1 MKHAVGALAVLAAL
15 AASPAVADGPDL
27 AYRPQAQGY
36 QPAYRSVG
44 WHRRR
49 GYPRHGYRRAAY
61 GYRGPGSDIA
71 SYGPPPAYGQPAY
84 GIVSGPA
91 EYTEAYIGRGLIYN
105 TPPAPGWPSYS
116 VISSRY

>member
-1 MKHAVGALAVLAAL
+1 MKHAVGAVAVLAAL

-27 AYRPQAQGY
+27 AYRPHAPSY
-36 QPAYRSVG
+36 QRAYRSAA
-44 WHRRR
+44 WHRRST
-49 GYPRHGYRRAAY
+49 YPRHGYRRAAY
-61 GYRGPGSDIA
+61 GYREPGSDIG

-84 GIVSGPA
+84 GFVSGPA

-105 TPPAPGWPSYS
+105 TPPEPGGSSYS